1 MTRED
6 KCLKKIA
13 SLKQPENKKNK
24 IAQLEGGK
32 TQIERARYLQMPS
45 LYEDL
50 RWRWW
55 TPWIACDVCN
65 AWMHQRCIPPDHQST
80 LEESVVGKGDG
91 ARFGLRIRHVVY
103 KFVQEL

>member
-1 MTRED
+1 MKKKKMTRED

-50 RWRWW
+50 R
-55 TPWIACDVCN
+55 
-65 AWMHQRCIPPDHQST
+65 
-80 LEESVVGKGDG
+80 
-91 ARFGLRIRHVVY
+91 
-103 KFVQEL
+103 